1 MRDIKFR
8 GMGADGIMY
17 YGRLSQDQ
25 ENSTRYY
32 KEYSQRICWNVGA
45 AQHNIPVSN
54 KTLGQYIGIDDKNGV
69 EIYEDDIIEFRI
81 YPNERVRIAI
91 IKWYIYGYTIE
102 NHKGQFVE
110 TTTNTHIL
118 FLNSETNIK
127 VCGNVHEN
135 PKLQESQT

>member
-1 MRDIKFR
+1 MIKLKFR
-8 GMGADGIMY
+8 AVIPERNAKIIFTLEDLIMAHLDKSLFSIRKILIPWLLA
-17 YGRLSQDQ
+17 GNEPD
-25 ENSTRYY
+25 RYT
-32 KEYSQRICWNVGA
+32 G
-45 AQHNIPVSN
+45 
-54 KTLGQYIGIDDKNGV
+54 LDDKNGV

-81 YPNERVRIAI
+81 YPNERFRIAI
-91 IKWYIYGYTIE
+91 IKWYKYGYTIE

-110 TTTNTHIL
+110 TPTNTHIL